1 MYRTINISLP
11 ARRSAAAIGAA
22 VALAAGTLAVA
33 PGAQATPAP
42 SGGGT
47 STATVLRAGLD
58 VSLLNKT
65 VDVPVNVS
73 LNDVKA
79 PADAKETAL
88 TVKVGSGVEQGREI
102 SILRADVA
110 TANAT
115 ADRDKAEGY
124 ANVAKAEVHVPGLPL
139 LSLIKLDAVTSK
151 ATCQV
156 GHKPTA
162 SSKLVGVTI
171 LGRTI
176 SLNAVGTTDVR
187 VGGVGE
193 VSLQLTNTVTTSRTA
208 AATALQLKVHINPL
222 NLGVAEVTG
231 DVTLAQATC
240 RTPQAGGSTGG
251 STSGGN
257 SGGSTNGGS
266 TNGGSTNGGSTNG
279 GSTNGGSTNGGSA
292 NGGAA
297 NGGSTNG
304 GSTNGGSTGGSTG
317 GHSTGGSTSG
327 SSNGGSGNGGSSG
340 TSGSAGTSG
349 GSTSGGSDTH
359 PQTGTD
365 TSVNTGNLAETGAS
379 SSTPYMAY
387 GAIGLIAVGGGAF
400 LLTNRRRKAAASR
413 GE

>member
-279 GSTNGGSTNGGSA
+279 GSTNGG
-292 NGGAA
+292 AA

-349 GSTSGGSDTH
+349 GSTSGGSNTH

-400 LLTNRRRKAAASR
+400 LLTNRRRKAVASR

>member
-1 MYRTINISLP
+1 MP

-22 VALAAGTLAVA
+22 VALAAGALAVA
-33 PGAQATPAP
+33 PGAQATPAT

-88 TVKVGSGVEQGREI
+88 TVKVGSGVERGHEI
-102 SILRADVA
+102 NILRADVA

-115 ADRDKAEGY
+115 ADRYKAEGY

-171 LGRTI
+171 LGKTI

-240 RTPQAGGSTGG
+240 RTPQASGSTGG
-251 STSGGN
+251 TTSGGN

-279 GSTNGGSTNGGSA
+279 GSTNGGSTNGGST
-292 NGGAA
+292 NGGA
-297 NGGSTNG
+297 TNG
-304 GSTNGGSTGGSTG
+304 GSTSGSTG

-327 SSNGGSGNGGSSG
+327 SSNGGSTNGGSSG

-349 GSTSGGSDTH
+349 GGTSGGGASGSGGSDTH

>member
-1 MYRTINISLP
+1 MYRTINVSLP

-102 SILRADVA
+102 NILRADVA

-115 ADRDKAEGY
+115 ADRYKAEGY

-156 GHKPTA
+156 GRKPTA

-176 SLNAVGTTDVR
+176 SLNAVGTTDVH

-240 RTPQAGGSTGG
+240 RTPRAGGSTGG

-266 TNGGSTNGGSTNG
+266 TNGGSTNGGS
-279 GSTNGGSTNGGSA
+279 
-292 NGGAA
+292 A

-304 GSTNGGSTGGSTG
+304 GSTSGSTG

-349 GSTSGGSDTH
+349 GSTSGSGGSDTH

>member
-1 MYRTINISLP
+1 MYRTINVSLP

-22 VALAAGTLAVA
+22 VALAAGALAVA
-33 PGAQATPAP
+33 PGAQATPAT

-88 TVKVGSGVEQGREI
+88 TVKVGSGVERGHEI
-102 SILRADVA
+102 NILRADVA

-115 ADRDKAEGY
+115 ADRYKAEGY

-171 LGRTI
+171 LGKTI

-240 RTPQAGGSTGG
+240 RTPQASGSTGG
-251 STSGGN
+251 TTSGGN

-279 GSTNGGSTNGGSA
+279 GSTNGGSTNGGST
-292 NGGAA
+292 NGGA
-297 NGGSTNG
+297 TNG
-304 GSTNGGSTGGSTG
+304 GSTSGSTG

-327 SSNGGSGNGGSSG
+327 SSNGGSTNGGSSG

-349 GSTSGGSDTH
+349 GGTSGGGASGSGGSDTH

>member
-1 MYRTINISLP
+1 MYRTINVSLP

-22 VALAAGTLAVA
+22 VALAAGTFAVA
-33 PGAQATPAP
+33 PGAQATPAT

-65 VDVPVNVS
+65 VDVPLNVS

-88 TVKVGSGVEQGREI
+88 TVKVGSGVERGHEVN
-102 SILRADVA
+102 ILRADVA

-124 ANVAKAEVHVPGLPL
+124 ANVAKAQIHVPGLPL
-139 LSLIKLDAVTSK
+139 LALVKVDAISSK

-156 GHKPTA
+156 GHRPTA
-162 SSKLVGVTI
+162 GSKLAGVTI
-171 LGRTI
+171 LGKTI
-176 SLNAVGTTDVR
+176 SVSAVGTTEVR
-187 VGGVGE
+187 VPGVGE
-193 VSLQLTNTVTTSRTA
+193 VSLDLTNTVTTSRTA
-208 AATALQLKVHINPL
+208 AATALQLKIHINPL
-222 NLGVAEVTG
+222 SLGVAEVSG
-231 DVTLAQATC
+231 NITLARATC
-240 RTPQAGGSTGG
+240 RTPQASGSTGG

-257 SGGSTNGGS
+257 SGGSTSGGS
-266 TNGGSTNGGSTNG
+266 TNGGSTSGGANSGGSTS
-279 GSTNGGSTNGGSA
+279 GSTG
-292 NGGAA
+292 
-297 NGGSTNG
+297 
-304 GSTNGGSTGGSTG
+304 GGSTG

-327 SSNGGSGNGGSSG
+327 SSNGGSSGGGSTTGGSASG

-349 GSTSGGSDTH
+349 GSGSGSGSGGTDTRT
-359 PQTGTD
+359 QTGTG
-365 TSVNTGNLAETGAS
+365 TVNTGDLAETGAS

-387 GAIGLIAVGGGAF
+387 GAVGLIAVGGGAF
-400 LLTNRRRKAAASR
+400 LLTNRRRKAATR